1 MRREQAI
8 VLEINCGECID
19 TVKATIE
26 HRRNIEKP
34 GRKPKPKIIASKC
47 KTPGMTKNPQ

>member
-1 MRREQAI
+1 MRREQET
-8 VLEINCGECID
+8 VLDLHCGECID
-19 TVKATIE
+19 TVKASIQ

-34 GRKPKPKIIASKC
+34 GRKPKPKMIASIC